1 MKALIEMPREHYD
14 VFAAELDI
22 ASREYSILKNNI
34 VGTGPETGPGRP
46 TIEIVCDKEEAEL
59 LLDAA
64 TRVYPAAIPEIK
76 DAIAR
81 ARSE

>member
-1 MKALIEMPREHYD
+1 MSVIIQMSRETYD

-22 ASREYSILKNNI
+22 TSREYSILKNNI
-34 VGTGPETGPGRP
+34 VAGGPETGRDRG

-64 TRVYPAAIPEIK
+64 TRVYPAAVPDIQQ
-76 DAIAR
+76 AIAR
-81 ARSE
+81 AGNE